1 VERNA
6 AIQQGVILRH
16 IRDTGL
22 YREKHATFADYC
34 EKDLGYTRDWAYKR
48 IDLADTV
55 AALSTTGI
63 QIDSERQARAI
74 KPVLRDHGPEVA
86 AEVLREAADDAATFA
101 DYCERDL
108 GYTRDWAYGG
118 GCPSAPFTVSARS
131 MRLWRLCLQM

>member
-1 VERNA
+1 MERNA

-55 AALSTTGI
+55 QQMSAIADI
-63 QIDSERQARAI
+63 PQIAKESQARAI
-74 KPVLRDHGPEVA
+74 KPVLRDHGYGRDVNNWRHRRPGGAECPLQPRRA
-86 AEVLREAADDAATFA
+86 ACDARK
-101 DYCERDL
+101 RD
-108 GYTRDWAYGG
+108 GGVDGMGG
-118 GCPSAPFTVSARS
+118 GSDPC
-131 MRLWRLCLQM
+131 